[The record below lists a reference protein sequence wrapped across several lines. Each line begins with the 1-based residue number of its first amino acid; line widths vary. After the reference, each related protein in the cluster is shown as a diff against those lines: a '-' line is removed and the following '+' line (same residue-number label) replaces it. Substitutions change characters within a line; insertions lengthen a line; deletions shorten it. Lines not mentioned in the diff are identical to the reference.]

1 VHSIRARR
9 RRAQK
14 DHEAAAAASER
25 ATGWIMTFGLLWI
38 FFVLLILVAGLPI
51 DGMSLGSS

>member
-1 VHSIRARR
+1 L
-9 RRAQK
+9 
-14 DHEAAAAASER
+14 DHDLRPA
-25 ATGWIMTFGLLWI
+25 LD